1 MFKLPTSH
9 SAFQYE
15 CNIVEPEP
23 VENNYM
29 EDETAVV
36 VKKKNNRLP
45 GEKLLKQLHKQEMK
59 EREKKLLFNE
69 RMENSISSIMND
81 LSLM

>member
-9 SAFQYE
+9 SAFQYS
-15 CNIVEPEP
+15 CDIVQPP
-23 VENNYM
+23 VLQFAEGKHENNYM

-59 EREKKLLFNE
+59 EREKKIIIQRTN
-69 RMENSISSIMND
+69 RK
-81 LSLM
+81 